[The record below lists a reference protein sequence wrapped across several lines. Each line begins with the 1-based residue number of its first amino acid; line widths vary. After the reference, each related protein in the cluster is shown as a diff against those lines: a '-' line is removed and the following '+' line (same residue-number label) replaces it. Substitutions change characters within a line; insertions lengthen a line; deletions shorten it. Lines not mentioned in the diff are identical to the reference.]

1 MPAAIRLI
9 TFDLDD
15 TLWPCRPVIR
25 RAERVLYEWLQV
37 HAPRVTDAMS
47 LEAMWEHRKAF
58 MGAHPELLH
67 DLTLVRLRTLEE
79 VMARHGYPALL
90 AEEAT
95 AVFRAARN
103 RVEPYPE
110 VVPVLE
116 RLRENYLLVSVTN
129 GNAQVEETPL
139 KGLFHLNL
147 TAAEVGAAKPDPAI
161 FHAAAKWGG
170 VAPQEMLHVGDD
182 PERDV
187 LAARRAGMAGVWV
200 VREGEPVWPLLEH
213 PAPLSVIRD
222 ISELP
227 DLPAV
232 RRRASPGV

>member
-37 HAPRVTDAMS
+37 HAPRVTAAMS

-58 MGAHPELLH
+58 MEAHPELLH

-79 VMARHGYPALL
+79 VMARHGYPAVL

-95 AVFRAARN
+95 SVFRAARN
-103 RVEPYPE
+103 RVEPYPD

-147 TAAEVGAAKPDPAI
+147 TAAGVGAAKPDPAI
-161 FHAAAKWGG
+161 FHAAAEWGR

-187 LAARRAGMAGVWV
+187 LAARNAGLQQVWV
-200 VREGEPVWPLLEH
+200 QREAPLPWPFLEH
-213 PAPLSVIRD
+213 PPPALVMD
-222 ISELP
+222 EL
-227 DLPAV
+227 
-232 RRRASPGV
+232 ASLVHVLGAGA

>member
-1 MPAAIRLI
+1 MLASIRLI

-25 RAERVLYEWLQV
+25 RAEQVVYEWLQQ
-37 HAPRVTDAMS
+37 HAPRVTGAMS

-58 MGAHPELLH
+58 MQAHPELVH

-79 VMARHGYPALL
+79 VMGRFGYPGEL

-116 RLRENYLLVSVTN
+116 QLRENYLLVSVTN
-129 GNAQVEETPL
+129 GNAQVEQTPL
-139 KGLFHLNL
+139 RGLFHLNL
-147 TAAEVGAAKPDPAI
+147 TSAEVGAAKPDPAI
-161 FHAAAKWGG
+161 FHAAAEWGG
-170 VAPQEMLHVGDD
+170 VEPEQMLHVGDD

-187 LAARRAGMAGVWV
+187 LPARRAGLVGAWMRRGSP
-200 VREGEPVWPLLEH
+200 RSWPCLDHAPPALVLDDLL
-213 PAPLSVIRD
+213 PLPRWLGHGPI
-222 ISELP
+222 E
-227 DLPAV
+227 
-232 RRRASPGV
+232 